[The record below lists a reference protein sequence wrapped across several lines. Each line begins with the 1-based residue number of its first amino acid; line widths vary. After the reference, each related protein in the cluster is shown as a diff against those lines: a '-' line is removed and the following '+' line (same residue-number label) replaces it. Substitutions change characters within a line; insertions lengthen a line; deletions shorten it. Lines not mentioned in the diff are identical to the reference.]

1 MSIKQVR
8 DIKKK
13 AQNKKLNIIN
23 QQREYNWDD
32 RFHLGNNKEIIKNN
46 NNNINIPK
54 QKKNAIEYIKA
65 QIKGMR
71 RNIPKNNSNY
81 NYEDDLSSQPTQ
93 HDELSFIRNL
103 NPEEIEITINGLWED
118 LGVLNEYKIIFKEMI
133 NSMGNNINA
142 KNEFYCLEIE
152 NLKKFEESLI
162 KFGKEIDNREK
173 SLLLIEKLNKLMESQ
188 FIKLNIEIPDYVIK
202 DFHKAIQS
210 IRLFSINV
218 VLAMNSI
225 REICSYSTINGKF
238 DLDKLH
244 KYNFDRNYLIKMRFD
259 LDFLG
264 KSPINNYKG
273 TNYNFSDQGD
283 PFLISVNDIIPI
295 SFEQSK
301 KIRQCQYI
309 IMQDVIFFQINTMSF
324 EKKINEENN
333 NNKGNNI
340 HINNNNKVFK
350 KNTKIIIDDNVKDE
364 SKLDDS
370 NLSHLKRKL
379 EPIKKE
385 NKIDINVEKDN
396 VECINKEENY
406 EKLNRNN
413 IKNNFDD
420 FDEGFINTGNED
432 DEDIENEIEKQKKEI
447 ARIKKED
454 EERKKKKNNDL
465 EKLKELRELQK
476 EKKEEEKRNKE
487 IEELRKKE
495 KEALNKKNL
504 KEEEEKKNNLKEE
517 KEKIKNLKEKEE
529 KIKNIKEEE
538 KIKNLK
544 DNLKPKKQETNIKI
558 KEENEAINELK
569 NSILNTSHL
578 NKYSRPNSVYSRRSM
593 TPEQY
598 KKNSI
603 ENYNFTFFTGEIKN
617 FITVY
622 NNYYKSI
629 PEIQKSVFN
638 IKLNIIEDIYLYNT
652 PKIIICSDKKN
663 KLLIK
668 GICIF
673 GFEFDNNIIKVIIS
687 HISSYNDIER
697 DNIISF
703 LILFIKEHI
712 ECDEIIID
720 LYYQFNKENN
730 KFTFDNDIRDLFKNN
745 LMFKWVKLE
754 NLNNH
759 TRFQKMCLK
768 INKDEILET
777 VGNNF
782 ITMQK
787 LIPEKLFE
795 IQDNCIFSF
804 KEINNN
810 DNNINNED
818 LIINKDKYINLF
830 SVVSIFTQLKNS
842 ENYEILNIN
851 EKYKNIFENEIN
863 FEEMN
868 ICNSFKFKMN
878 ETEIDSSSTK
888 NNLSSNYINHC
899 LNMYISPI
907 FNSSI
912 SINIEG
918 YNYNRIENNEI
929 TILLDNKTGIKFYL
943 IPTKDE
949 NSIIISEVTP
959 DINENFISNNVNIYD
974 IFRDFYQNLNLE
986 ENISNNSNQV
996 IYIPCFNLENKISCN
1011 ELNCFKDIIIKKDDK
1026 EFKLNYIEENIK
1038 INFKVDPNND
1048 INFKIPNQESNDI
1061 IIKNNFLI
1069 GIVNIDVL
1077 SNLSIPS
1084 ILLFYVTK
1092 DQWIE
1097 KTK

>member
-1 MSIKQVR
+1 MAELEIIDSSGNKELIKIK
-8 DIKKK
+8 DIKNPDKDIYDYCLFNKYDYNKVKDLKNQFKK
-13 AQNKKLNIIN
+13 KYKINSISHNNNILYNSFRILSKRSSSETYRRNKNYLFPFQIIISKPRNFSNKYFSLSNRLNYNKSFNKNNNSKLNISSSDKTEDKILSTRNFDKEEYEKKFEKIVLNIKNKNNDFKENKKLNK
-23 QQREYNWDD
+23 
-32 RFHLGNNKEIIKNN
+32 F
-46 NNNINIPK
+46 
-54 QKKNAIEYIKA
+54 KKSK
-65 QIKGMR
+65 
-71 RNIPKNNSNY
+71 
-81 NYEDDLSSQPTQ
+81 SQ
-93 HDELSFIRNL
+93 
-103 NPEEIEITINGLWED
+103 
-118 LGVLNEYKIIFKEMI
+118 
-133 NSMGNNINA
+133 
-142 KNEFYCLEIE
+142 
-152 NLKKFEESLI
+152 
-162 KFGKEIDNREK
+162 
-173 SLLLIEKLNKLMESQ
+173 
-188 FIKLNIEIPDYVIK
+188 
-202 DFHKAIQS
+202 
-210 IRLFSINV
+210 
-218 VLAMNSI
+218 
-225 REICSYSTINGKF
+225 
-238 DLDKLH
+238 
-244 KYNFDRNYLIKMRFD
+244 
-259 LDFLG
+259 
-264 KSPINNYKG
+264 
-273 TNYNFSDQGD
+273 
-283 PFLISVNDIIPI
+283 
-295 SFEQSK
+295 
-301 KIRQCQYI
+301 
-309 IMQDVIFFQINTMSF
+309 
-324 EKKINEENN
+324 KKINYGDILY
-333 NNKGNNI
+333 NKG
-340 HINNNNKVFK
+340 K
-350 KNTKIIIDDNVKDE
+350 KYN
-364 SKLDDS
+364 
-370 NLSHLKRKL
+370 
-379 EPIKKE
+379 
-385 NKIDINVEKDN
+385 
-396 VECINKEENY
+396 
-406 EKLNRNN
+406 
-413 IKNNFDD
+413 
-420 FDEGFINTGNED
+420 
-432 DEDIENEIEKQKKEI
+432 
-447 ARIKKED
+447 
-454 EERKKKKNNDL
+454 
-465 EKLKELRELQK
+465 
-476 EKKEEEKRNKE
+476 
-487 IEELRKKE
+487 
-495 KEALNKKNL
+495 
-504 KEEEEKKNNLKEE
+504 
-517 KEKIKNLKEKEE
+517 KEKEE

-558 KEENEAINELK
+558 KEENEVINELK
-569 NSILNTSHL
+569 NSILNSSHL
-578 NKYSRPNSVYSRRSM
+578 NKYSRPDSVYSRRSM

-810 DNNINNED
+810 DNNNED
-818 LIINKDKYINLF
+818 IIINKDKYINLF
-830 SVVSIFTQLKNS
+830 SVVSIFNQLKNS

-996 IYIPCFNLENKISCN
+996 IYIPCFNLESKILCN